1 MAMKYSYRT
10 MGTCS
15 SQIDFEVENG
25 VLKDVRFMG
34 GCNGNLKGI
43 SALVEGMKVDEVI
56 ARLEG
61 IRCGGKPTSCP
72 DQLCKALREAMDEPI
87 KSGLN
92 SLTGLFFQRF

>member
-1 MAMKYSYRT
+1 MAMKYSYRTMGYRT

-72 DQLCKALREAMDEPI
+72 DQLCKALREI
-87 KSGLN
+87 
-92 SLTGLFFQRF
+92 